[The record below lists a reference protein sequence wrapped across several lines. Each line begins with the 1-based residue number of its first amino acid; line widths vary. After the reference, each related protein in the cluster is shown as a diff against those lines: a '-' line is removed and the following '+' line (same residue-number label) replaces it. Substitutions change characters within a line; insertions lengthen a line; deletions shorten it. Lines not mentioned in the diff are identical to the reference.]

1 MKLRKIKLLSSSV
14 LALVL
19 CLAVMFTTIIP
30 PISASATSGNWT
42 GGQVAR
48 GYRLKV
54 VYSESQQNPKNNTS
68 LVTATLYLVQD
79 RTYSLYIG
87 TRSATITINGAKT
100 TISNIPAIQ
109 NNGNVTTRLGAASA
123 TVAHNADGSKSV
135 AIAATFDMKATLSGT
150 YYGTMSTSQTVA
162 LDKLD
167 RAAPTVS
174 LRFNSSTANSVN
186 LTATANTPCDTWQYS
201 TNGGSS
207 WVTFASS
214 GTSNTFNIG
223 NLAGGT
229 AYSVVVRARKIS
241 NYITSAKSGAV
252 TATTKP
258 TPPGGL
264 TVGGITQTSADL
276 AWNGVTGAN
285 SYKLYLNDAL
295 KASGITAGSYTF
307 SGLTPNT
314 SYKFGVCA
322 TGVSGDSSIASTA
335 NYITLPSVPTELN
348 ITNQTD
354 SSVSLS
360 WSQDNGG
367 NAAATTFNIYRDGAL
382 IGPSSTAEYTDTSYS
397 NTDSSYTVSA
407 VTSAGESAR
416 SAAASV
422 EHISLSMAFTSVSNP
437 TFVTVTPSFT
447 GGTNRE
453 IDYNSLKWAYGS
465 QSADYFADNGY
476 KFTNSF
482 TVLYNG
488 TYTVFAK
495 DISGYE
501 AVGTVEV
508 RGIYTKPTQ
517 GAFIQTFTD
526 LSVDSIGMSVAFERT
541 YNSMDDTDNI
551 FGSGWSLNYAK
562 STRLSDGG
570 TVRLVYLPDGT
581 INYFSVSDNTYT
593 GIGTQNKL
601 TANGSKLILTTKD
614 RIKYTY
620 ENNYLTRIED
630 ASGNTISIRLNSAH
644 LPVRITDSVGR
655 VYTISYYNNK
665 ITGITDPAGRI
676 FSYTYDSNG
685 NLADQRQADG
695 GIVNKFIYTDGLLT
709 KITDSLDNTVC
720 EMLYNPQRQAVSVAD
735 SDGNTTYYL
744 HKITNNGELVI
755 YESDSEIVLD
765 ETDCTTHPTSNT
777 YNPFGLI
784 LLDSDGLVYE
794 YNSDGSVHKIDGVN
808 SDKTLIVYTYDAN
821 GNVIHI
827 ETTDKNERLIED
839 VTCTYTYFT
848 DTDNIATAAETT
860 VTNTYDGEGTLT
872 KSETK
877 TVEYS
882 YDAKGNLLSERTVR
896 GGDDKTT
903 AYTYNNKGLM
913 LSETKD
919 GTLIEYTYDVYG
931 YATNIKTIEEG
942 IERNASFSYNKIGQV
957 LSHTENGLTVSNI
970 YDLTG
975 KVIRETKTDG
985 TVTRVT
991 RTVYDNNGRAIQII
1005 KSPQY
1010 DESRDEIT
1018 PDENGICDANS
1029 CVQYWGERF
1038 TYDAKGNVLI
1048 YINEADNKTVNTYD
1062 SENRLVKTVTYEIP
1076 EMSQNGLTTRYIYD
1090 EKGNLI
1096 QTVYPHQYKP
1106 ENDILDLDEGINE
1119 YMDNPVELTAYDEN
1133 GNITRY
1139 IDSFG
1144 KTTVN
1149 THDSQNHL
1157 VKSVSGNEITRYVY
1171 NGGDNLLQ
1179 VIYPDQ
1185 YNADDD
1191 NLNLSAES
1199 PVDTYANSAVGDR
1212 YTYDADGRVLT
1223 YTNRYGCVTTNTY
1236 DSEGNLTSTA
1246 RSDGTLYTFD
1256 KDGKIEKETFAN
1268 GLVRNFAYTSNQ
1280 TVVTGSNGVTAT
1292 YNMNA
1297 FGEVSEYKLQNG
1309 ESNKSYS
1316 YTYDSDGNITSIS
1329 LNGSL
1334 RQRFSYNWS
1343 KELSRVD
1350 DAVANKSVT
1359 YGYDYVGN
1367 IIEIRTYAYSSGD
1380 LSDLI
1385 DLKRYTYDSQNR
1397 RTDLGYDANGN
1408 INEFN
1413 GNALIWSGRRLTE
1426 VADVNNSILYTYNH
1440 NGIRTSKNVNGVV
1453 VNYTVDENNNITE
1466 QTDGTNTMK
1475 FVYDSSGSPVYFIY
1489 NDTTYYY
1496 EKNLQGDIVAILDG
1510 SGNTVVEYSYDIWG
1524 KLLNISGTLTTS
1536 VGAAN
1541 PLRYRGYY
1549 YDSETGF
1556 YYLQSRYYSPDLMR
1570 FISQDDPV
1578 LSNLQGEPLGSNL
1591 YVYCNNEPVRHK
1603 DPTGHI
1609 VLVDDL
1615 AILGIAV
1622 TAIMALNLLTSYM
1635 STPQFQQSWCNFTS
1649 AISIGLNRIWSRI
1662 TVLFQKATTVVNK
1675 AVETNIAKAK
1685 AIIQGKRHQDYYW
1698 IASKVTF
1705 KRKNV
1710 SRTTYFPCIPI
1721 SKAAAIAYV
1730 RCGGDVFAS
1739 SSASAR
1745 RLAIAINGYPPVGPE
1760 KHGSGLGYFYHYHA
1774 RNRIGA
1780 GRGGG
1785 HIFYLW

>member
-1 MKLRKIKLLSSSV
+1 MKLRKVKLLSSSV

-30 PISASATSGNWT
+30 PISASATSGTWT
-42 GGQVAR
+42 GGQVNR

-54 VYSESQQNPKNNTS
+54 TYSESQQNPKNNTS
-68 LVTATLYLVQD
+68 VVTATLYLVQD

-109 NNGNVTTRLGAASA
+109 NNGNVTTRLGSASA

-135 AIAATFDMKATLSGT
+135 AIDATFDMKATLSGT

-264 TVGGITQTSADL
+264 TVSGITQTSANL

-295 KASGITAGSYTF
+295 KASGITAKSYTF

-335 NYITLPSVPTELN
+335 NYITLPNVPTDLSV
-348 ITNQTD
+348 TNQTD

-382 IGPSSTAEYTDTSYS
+382 IGTSSTAEYTDTSYS

-407 VTSAGESAR
+407 VSSAGESAR
-416 SAAASV
+416 SVSASV
-422 EHISLSMAFTSVSNP
+422 EHISLSLAFTTVSKP

-541 YNSMDDTDNI
+541 YNSMDDADNI

-562 STRLSDGG
+562 STRLSDDG

-630 ASGNTISIRLNSAH
+630 ASGNTISIRLNSEH

-695 GIVNKFIYTDGLLT
+695 AIVNKFIYTDGLLT

-720 EMLYNPQRQAVSVAD
+720 EMLYNPQRQAVSVTD

-848 DTDNIATAAETT
+848 DTDNIATEAETT
-860 VTNTYDGEGTLT
+860 VTNTYDDEGTLT

-896 GGDDKTT
+896 GDDDKTT

-913 LSETKD
+913 LSETAD
-919 GTLIEYTYDVYG
+919 NITTEYTYNNFG
-931 YATNIKTIEEG
+931 YIVGIKTVDNGTET
-942 IERNASFSYNKIGQV
+942 NVSVSYNLIGQV
-957 LSHTENGLTVSNI
+957 LTQTEDGLTTENI
-970 YDLTG
+970 YDLSG
-975 KVIRETKTDG
+975 RVIKETQSDG

-991 RTVYDNNGRAIQII
+991 RTVYNNNNQLLQKIGDQ
-1005 KSPQY
+1005 QY
-1010 DESRDEIT
+1010 NEDDDDLI
-1018 PDENGICDANS
+1018 PDFNGISSDN
-1029 CVQYWGERF
+1029 VYNNNNVGDRY
-1038 TYDAKGNVLI
+1038 TYDAKGNVSSYTNI
-1048 YINEADNKTVNTYD
+1048 ADNKTVNTYD
-1062 SENRLVKTVTYEIP
+1062 SENRLVKTVTYENANTTA
-1076 EMSQNGLTTRYIYD
+1076 NGLTTRYIYNED
-1090 EKGNLI
+1090 GNLV
-1096 QTVYPHQYKP
+1096 QTVYPHQYNP
-1106 ENDILDLDEGINE
+1106 ANDNLDISGGVNE
-1119 YMDNPVELTAYDEN
+1119 YTDSTIGERATYDEN
-1133 GNITRY
+1133 GNVLTY
-1139 IDSFG
+1139 TDSFG
-1144 KTTVN
+1144 KTIVN
-1149 THDSQNHL
+1149 TYDSQNHL

-1223 YTNRYGCVTTNTY
+1223 YTDKYGNVTTNTY
-1236 DSEGNLTSTA
+1236 DADGNLLTTSKPG
-1246 RSDGTLYTFD
+1246 GTVFKFG

-1309 ESNKSYS
+1309 ENNKSYS

-1334 RQRFSYNWS
+1334 RQTFTYNS
-1343 KELSRVD
+1343 SNELVRVD
-1350 DAVANKSVT
+1350 DKVTNKSVA
-1359 YGYDYVGN
+1359 YAYDFVGN
-1367 IIEIRTYAYSSGD
+1367 ITAVKTYLYTTGALGSPLTTQS
-1380 LSDLI
+1380 
-1385 DLKRYTYDSQNR
+1385 YTYNSQNQ
-1397 RTDLGYDANGN
+1397 RTDLGYDASGNLTSLNGYT
-1408 INEFN
+1408 FT
-1413 GNALIWSGRRLTE
+1413 WSGRRLT
-1426 VADVNNSILYTYNH
+1426 AAVNANTNISYTYNH
-1440 NGIRTSKNVNGVV
+1440 NGIRTSKTVNGTTT
-1453 VNYTVDENNNITE
+1453 YYEVDENNNVVKQYE
-1466 QTDGTNTMK
+1466 LVNDVETNVIE
-1475 FVYDSSGSPVYFIY
+1475 FVYDSSNSPIYFTY
-1489 NDTTYYY
+1489 NNATYYY

-1510 SGNTVVEYSYDIWG
+1510 SGNTVVEYTYDIWG
-1524 KLLNISGTLTTS
+1524 KLVSITGSLADTVGTI
-1536 VGAAN
+1536 N

-1549 YDSETGF
+1549 YDTETQL

-1578 LSNLQGEPLGSNL
+1578 FSNAQGEPLGSNL
-1591 YVYCNNEPVRHK
+1591 YVYCLNDPINNF
-1603 DPTGHI
+1603 DPTGY
-1609 VLVDDL
+1609 
-1615 AILGIAV
+1615 AILTLGSWVKYTIDIAIIAIPAIFSFNQALKRGRVASTILGRISNALANVVAKYLMKKLGRRGALALVIAV
-1622 TAIMALNLLTSYM
+1622 QSIGKIANLFTKLSIGFLIEYIADCLDGKRDHKLN
-1635 STPQFQQSWCNFTS
+1635 TS
-1649 AISIGLNRIWSRI
+1649 ANLRFRII
-1662 TVLFQKATTVVNK
+1662 L
-1675 AVETNIAKAK
+1675 
-1685 AIIQGKRHQDYYW
+1685 
-1698 IASKVTF
+1698 
-1705 KRKNV
+1705 
-1710 SRTTYFPCIPI
+1710 
-1721 SKAAAIAYV
+1721 
-1730 RCGGDVFAS
+1730 
-1739 SSASAR
+1739 
-1745 RLAIAINGYPPVGPE
+1745 
-1760 KHGSGLGYFYHYHA
+1760 
-1774 RNRIGA
+1774 
-1780 GRGGG
+1780 
-1785 HIFYLW
+1785 

>member
-335 NYITLPSVPTELN
+335 NYITLPSVPTDLN

-382 IGPSSTAEYTDTSYS
+382 IGTSSTAEYTDTSYS

-720 EMLYNPQRQAVSVAD
+720 EMLYNPQRQAVSVVD

-913 LSETKD
+913 LSETAD
-919 GTLIEYTYDVYG
+919 NITTEYTYNNFG
-931 YATNIKTIEEG
+931 YIIGIKTVDNGTET
-942 IERNASFSYNKIGQV
+942 NVSVSYNLIGQV
-957 LSHTENGLTVSNI
+957 LTQTENGLTTENI
-970 YDLTG
+970 YDLSG
-975 KVIRETKTDG
+975 RVIKETQSDG

-991 RTVYDNNGRAIQII
+991 RTVYNNNNQLLQKIGDQ
-1005 KSPQY
+1005 QY
-1010 DESRDEIT
+1010 NEDDDDLI
-1018 PDENGICDANS
+1018 PDFNGISSDN
-1029 CVQYWGERF
+1029 VYNNNNVGDRY
-1038 TYDAKGNVLI
+1038 TYDAKGNVSTYTNI
-1048 YINEADNKTVNTYD
+1048 ADNKTVNTYD
-1062 SENRLVKTVTYEIP
+1062 SENRLVKTVTYENA
-1076 EMSQNGLTTRYIYD
+1076 STTANGLTTRYIYNAD
-1090 EKGNLI
+1090 GNLV
-1096 QTVYPHQYKP
+1096 QTVYPHQYNP
-1106 ENDILDLDEGINE
+1106 ANDNLDISGGVNE
-1119 YMDNPVELTAYDEN
+1119 YTDSTIGERATYDEN
-1133 GNITRY
+1133 GNVLTY
-1139 IDSFG
+1139 TDSFG

-1149 THDSQNHL
+1149 TYDSQNHL
-1157 VKSVSGNEITRYVY
+1157 VKSVSGNEITRFVY

-1309 ESNKSYS
+1309 ERNKSYS

-1334 RQRFSYNWS
+1334 QQTFTYNS
-1343 KELSRVD
+1343 SNELVRVD
-1350 DAVANKSVT
+1350 DKAANKSVT
-1359 YGYDYVGN
+1359 YVYDFVGN
-1367 IIEIRTYAYSSGD
+1367 ITSVKTYLYTTGALGSPLTTQS
-1380 LSDLI
+1380 
-1385 DLKRYTYDSQNR
+1385 YTYNSQNQ
-1397 RTDLGYDANGN
+1397 RTDLGYDASGNLTSLNGYT
-1408 INEFN
+1408 FT
-1413 GNALIWSGRRLTE
+1413 WSGRRLT
-1426 VADVNNSILYTYNH
+1426 AAVNANTNISYTYNH
-1440 NGIRTSKNVNGVV
+1440 NGIRTSKTVNGTTT
-1453 VNYTVDENNNITE
+1453 YYEVDENNNVVKQYE
-1466 QTDGTNTMK
+1466 LVNDAETNVIE
-1475 FVYDSSGSPVYFIY
+1475 FVYDSSNSPIYFTY
-1489 NDTTYYY
+1489 NNATYYY

-1510 SGNTVVEYSYDIWG
+1510 SGSIKALD
-1524 KLLNISGTLTTS
+1524 
-1536 VGAAN
+1536 
-1541 PLRYRGYY
+1541 RG
-1549 YDSETGF
+1549 
-1556 YYLQSRYYSPDLMR
+1556 R
-1570 FISQDDPV
+1570 F
-1578 LSNLQGEPLGSNL
+1578 
-1591 YVYCNNEPVRHK
+1591 
-1603 DPTGHI
+1603 
-1609 VLVDDL
+1609 
-1615 AILGIAV
+1615 
-1622 TAIMALNLLTSYM
+1622 
-1635 STPQFQQSWCNFTS
+1635 
-1649 AISIGLNRIWSRI
+1649 
-1662 TVLFQKATTVVNK
+1662 
-1675 AVETNIAKAK
+1675 
-1685 AIIQGKRHQDYYW
+1685 
-1698 IASKVTF
+1698 
-1705 KRKNV
+1705 
-1710 SRTTYFPCIPI
+1710 
-1721 SKAAAIAYV
+1721 
-1730 RCGGDVFAS
+1730 
-1739 SSASAR
+1739 
-1745 RLAIAINGYPPVGPE
+1745 
-1760 KHGSGLGYFYHYHA
+1760 
-1774 RNRIGA
+1774 
-1780 GRGGG
+1780 
-1785 HIFYLW
+1785 

>member
-382 IGPSSTAEYTDTSYS
+382 IGTSSTAEYTDTSYS

-562 STRLSDGG
+562 STRLSDDG

-913 LSETKD
+913 LSETAD
-919 GTLIEYTYDVYG
+919 NITTEYTYNNFG
-931 YATNIKTIEEG
+931 YIVGIKTIDNGTET
-942 IERNASFSYNKIGQV
+942 NVSVSYNLIGQV
-957 LSHTENGLTVSNI
+957 LTQTEDGLTTENI
-970 YDLTG
+970 YDLSG
-975 KVIRETKTDG
+975 RVIKETQSDG

-991 RTVYDNNGRAIQII
+991 RTVYNNNNQLLQKIGDQ
-1005 KSPQY
+1005 QY
-1010 DESRDEIT
+1010 NEDDDDLI
-1018 PDENGICDANS
+1018 PDFNGISSDN
-1029 CVQYWGERF
+1029 VYNNNNVGDRY
-1038 TYDAKGNVLI
+1038 TYDAKGNVSTYTNI
-1048 YINEADNKTVNTYD
+1048 ADNKTVNTYD
-1062 SENRLVKTVTYEIP
+1062 SENRLVKTVTYENANTTA
-1076 EMSQNGLTTRYIYD
+1076 NGLTTRYIYNAD
-1090 EKGNLI
+1090 GNLV
-1096 QTVYPHQYKP
+1096 QTVYPHQYNP
-1106 ENDILDLDEGINE
+1106 ANDNLDISGGVNE
-1119 YMDNPVELTAYDEN
+1119 YTDSTIGERATYDEN
-1133 GNITRY
+1133 GNVLTY
-1139 IDSFG
+1139 TDSFG

-1149 THDSQNHL
+1149 TYDSQNHL
-1157 VKSVSGNEITRYVY
+1157 VKSVSGNEITRFVY

-1185 YNADDD
+1185 YNPDDD

-1199 PVDTYANSAVGDR
+1199 PVDTYANSVVGDR

-1223 YTNRYGCVTTNTY
+1223 YTDKYGNVTTNTY
-1236 DSEGNLTSTA
+1236 DADGNLLTTSKPG
-1246 RSDGTLYTFD
+1246 GTVFKFG

-1268 GLVRNFAYTSNQ
+1268 GLVRNFVYTSNQ

-1309 ESNKSYS
+1309 ERNKSHS

-1334 RQRFSYNWS
+1334 QQTFTYNS
-1343 KELSRVD
+1343 SNELVRVD
-1350 DAVANKSVT
+1350 DKVTNKSVA
-1359 YGYDYVGN
+1359 YAYDFVGN
-1367 IIEIRTYAYSSGD
+1367 ITSVKTYLYTTGALGSPLTTQS
-1380 LSDLI
+1380 
-1385 DLKRYTYDSQNR
+1385 YTYNSQNR
-1397 RTDLGYDANGN
+1397 RTDLGYDASGNLTSLNGYT
-1408 INEFN
+1408 FT
-1413 GNALIWSGRRLTE
+1413 WSGRRLT
-1426 VADVNNSILYTYNH
+1426 AAVNANTNISYTYNH
-1440 NGIRTSKNVNGVV
+1440 NGIRTSKTINGTVI
-1453 VNYTVDENNNITE
+1453 NYTVDENNNITE
-1466 QTDGTNTMK
+1466 QTDGTNTIK
-1475 FVYDSSGSPVYFIY
+1475 FVYDSSGSPVYFTY
-1489 NDTTYYY
+1489 NNATYYY

-1510 SGNTVVEYSYDIWG
+1510 SGNTVVEYTYDIWG
-1524 KLLNISGTLTTS
+1524 KSVSITGSLAYTVGTI
-1536 VGAAN
+1536 N

-1549 YDSETGF
+1549 YDTETQL

-1578 LSNLQGEPLGSNL
+1578 FSNAQGEPIGSNL
-1591 YVYCNNEPVRHK
+1591 YAYCLNNPVMNS
-1603 DPTGHI
+1603 DPTGYNSAI
-1609 VLVDDL
+1609 LRRRAGSAITFL
-1615 AILGIAV
+1615 AILLVVIKGCSAAGSTNFWNPVGWVLLAV
-1622 TAIMALNLLTSYM
+1622 AGVALVTFGVWSLTSYL
-1635 STPQFQQSWCNFTS
+1635 SDKSLQANL
-1649 AISIGLNRIWSRI
+1649 ALI
-1662 TVLFQKATTVVNK
+1662 
-1675 AVETNIAKAK
+1675 
-1685 AIIQGKRHQDYYW
+1685 
-1698 IASKVTF
+1698 
-1705 KRKNV
+1705 
-1710 SRTTYFPCIPI
+1710 
-1721 SKAAAIAYV
+1721 
-1730 RCGGDVFAS
+1730 AS
-1739 SSASAR
+1739 SSTAATPPPPNKGGRGTQTSSKTLYNKKGNRIDVENPGNRQGQIHLQSGRNKYYYNVKDQAFHIGSSNG
-1745 RLAIAINGYPPVGPE
+1745 RLAPKSIQNLLKEKDVIRAIAKGLKI
-1760 KHGSGLGYFYHYHA
+1760 LGY
-1774 RNRIGA
+1774 
-1780 GRGGG
+1780 
-1785 HIFYLW
+1785 

>member
-42 GGQVAR
+42 GGQVDR

-382 IGPSSTAEYTDTSYS
+382 IGTSSTAEYTDTSYS

-562 STRLSDGG
+562 STRLSDDG

-808 SDKTLIVYTYDAN
+808 SDKTLIVFTYDAN

-896 GGDDKTT
+896 GGDKTT

-913 LSETKD
+913 LSETAD
-919 GTLIEYTYDVYG
+919 NITTEYTYNNFG
-931 YATNIKTIEEG
+931 YIVGIKTVDNGTET
-942 IERNASFSYNKIGQV
+942 NVSVSYNLIGQV
-957 LSHTENGLTVSNI
+957 LTQTEDGLTTENI
-970 YDLTG
+970 YDLSG
-975 KVIRETKTDG
+975 RVIKETQSDG

-991 RTVYDNNGRAIQII
+991 RTVYNNNNQLLQKIGDQ
-1005 KSPQY
+1005 QY
-1010 DESRDEIT
+1010 NEDDDDLI
-1018 PDENGICDANS
+1018 PDFNGISSDN
-1029 CVQYWGERF
+1029 VYNNNNVGDRY
-1038 TYDAKGNVLI
+1038 TYDAKGNVSTYTNI
-1048 YINEADNKTVNTYD
+1048 ADNKTVNTYD
-1062 SENRLVKTVTYEIP
+1062 SENRLAKTVTYENANTTA
-1076 EMSQNGLTTRYIYD
+1076 NGLTTRYIYNAD
-1090 EKGNLI
+1090 GNLV
-1096 QTVYPHQYKP
+1096 QTVYPHQYNP
-1106 ENDILDLDEGINE
+1106 ANDNLDISGGVNE
-1119 YMDNPVELTAYDEN
+1119 YTDSTIGERATYDEN
-1133 GNITRY
+1133 GNVLTY
-1139 IDSFG
+1139 TDSFG
-1144 KTTVN
+1144 KT
-1149 THDSQNHL
+1149 
-1157 VKSVSGNEITRYVY
+1157 
-1171 NGGDNLLQ
+1171 
-1179 VIYPDQ
+1179 
-1185 YNADDD
+1185 
-1191 NLNLSAES
+1191 
-1199 PVDTYANSAVGDR
+1199 AV
-1212 YTYDADGRVLT
+1212 
-1223 YTNRYGCVTTNTY
+1223 NTY
-1236 DSEGNLTSTA
+1236 DSEPS
-1246 RSDGTLYTFD
+1246 
-1256 KDGKIEKETFAN
+1256 
-1268 GLVRNFAYTSNQ
+1268 
-1280 TVVTGSNGVTAT
+1280 
-1292 YNMNA
+1292 
-1297 FGEVSEYKLQNG
+1297 KLG
-1309 ESNKSYS
+1309 YS
-1316 YTYDSDGNITSIS
+1316 YFHV
-1329 LNGSL
+1329 LH
-1334 RQRFSYNWS
+1334 
-1343 KELSRVD
+1343 
-1350 DAVANKSVT
+1350 
-1359 YGYDYVGN
+1359 
-1367 IIEIRTYAYSSGD
+1367 
-1380 LSDLI
+1380 I
-1385 DLKRYTYDSQNR
+1385 D
-1397 RTDLGYDANGN
+1397 
-1408 INEFN
+1408 F
-1413 GNALIWSGRRLTE
+1413 
-1426 VADVNNSILYTYNH
+1426 
-1440 NGIRTSKNVNGVV
+1440 
-1453 VNYTVDENNNITE
+1453 
-1466 QTDGTNTMK
+1466 
-1475 FVYDSSGSPVYFIY
+1475 
-1489 NDTTYYY
+1489 
-1496 EKNLQGDIVAILDG
+1496 
-1510 SGNTVVEYSYDIWG
+1510 G
-1524 KLLNISGTLTTS
+1524 K
-1536 VGAAN
+1536 
-1541 PLRYRGYY
+1541 YKY
-1549 YDSETGF
+1549 
-1556 YYLQSRYYSPDLMR
+1556 
-1570 FISQDDPV
+1570 
-1578 LSNLQGEPLGSNL
+1578 
-1591 YVYCNNEPVRHK
+1591 
-1603 DPTGHI
+1603 
-1609 VLVDDL
+1609 
-1615 AILGIAV
+1615 
-1622 TAIMALNLLTSYM
+1622 
-1635 STPQFQQSWCNFTS
+1635 
-1649 AISIGLNRIWSRI
+1649 
-1662 TVLFQKATTVVNK
+1662 
-1675 AVETNIAKAK
+1675 
-1685 AIIQGKRHQDYYW
+1685 
-1698 IASKVTF
+1698 
-1705 KRKNV
+1705 
-1710 SRTTYFPCIPI
+1710 
-1721 SKAAAIAYV
+1721 
-1730 RCGGDVFAS
+1730 
-1739 SSASAR
+1739 
-1745 RLAIAINGYPPVGPE
+1745 
-1760 KHGSGLGYFYHYHA
+1760 
-1774 RNRIGA
+1774 
-1780 GRGGG
+1780 
-1785 HIFYLW
+1785 

>member
-335 NYITLPSVPTELN
+335 NYITLPSVPTDLN

-360 WSQDNGG
+360 WLQDNGG

-382 IGPSSTAEYTDTSYS
+382 IGTSSTAEYTDTSYS

-562 STRLSDGG
+562 STRLSDDG

-913 LSETKD
+913 LSETAD
-919 GTLIEYTYDVYG
+919 NITTEYTYNNFG
-931 YATNIKTIEEG
+931 YIVGIKTVDNGTET
-942 IERNASFSYNKIGQV
+942 NVSVSYNLIGQV
-957 LSHTENGLTVSNI
+957 LTQTEDGLTTENI
-970 YDLTG
+970 YDLSG
-975 KVIRETKTDG
+975 RVIKETQSDG

-991 RTVYDNNGRAIQII
+991 RTVYNNNNQLLQKIGDQ
-1005 KSPQY
+1005 QY
-1010 DESRDEIT
+1010 NEDDDDLI
-1018 PDENGICDANS
+1018 PDFNGISSDN
-1029 CVQYWGERF
+1029 VYNNNNVGDRY
-1038 TYDAKGNVLI
+1038 TYDAKGNVSTYTNI
-1048 YINEADNKTVNTYD
+1048 ADNKTVNTYD
-1062 SENRLVKTVTYEIP
+1062 SENRLVKTVTYENANITA
-1076 EMSQNGLTTRYIYD
+1076 NGLTTRYIYNAD
-1090 EKGNLI
+1090 GNLV
-1096 QTVYPHQYKP
+1096 QTVYPHQYNP
-1106 ENDILDLDEGINE
+1106 ANDNLDISGGVNE
-1119 YMDNPVELTAYDEN
+1119 YTDSTIGERATYDEN
-1133 GNITRY
+1133 GNVLTY
-1139 IDSFG
+1139 TDSFG

-1149 THDSQNHL
+1149 TYDSQNHL

-1185 YNADDD
+1185 YNPDDD

-1212 YTYDADGRVLT
+1212 YTYDADDRVLT

-1334 RQRFSYNWS
+1334 QQSFTYNS
-1343 KELSRVD
+1343 SNELVRVD
-1350 DAVANKSVT
+1350 DKVTNKSVT
-1359 YGYDYVGN
+1359 YAYDFVGN
-1367 IIEIRTYAYSSGD
+1367 ITSVKTYLYTTGALGSP
-1380 LSDLI
+1380 LTTQN
-1385 DLKRYTYDSQNR
+1385 YTYNSQNQ
-1397 RTDLGYDANGN
+1397 RTDLGYDASGNLTSLNGYT
-1408 INEFN
+1408 FT
-1413 GNALIWSGRRLTE
+1413 WSGRRLT
-1426 VADVNNSILYTYNH
+1426 AAVNANTNISYTYNH
-1440 NGIRTSKNVNGVV
+1440 NGIRTSKTVNGTTT
-1453 VNYTVDENNNITE
+1453 YYEVDENNNVVKQYE
-1466 QTDGTNTMK
+1466 LVNDVETNVIE
-1475 FVYDSSGSPVYFIY
+1475 FVYDSSNSPIYFIY
-1489 NDTTYYY
+1489 NNATYYY

-1510 SGNTVVEYSYDIWG
+1510 SGNTVVEYTYDIWG
-1524 KLLNISGTLTTS
+1524 KLVSITGTLADT
-1536 VGAAN
+1536 VGAIN

-1549 YDSETGF
+1549 YDTETQL

-1578 LSNLQGEPLGSNL
+1578 FSNAQGEPIGSNL
-1591 YVYCNNEPVRHK
+1591 YAYCLNNPVMNS
-1603 DPTGHI
+1603 DPSGHSSG
-1609 VLVDDL
+1609 V
-1615 AILGIAV
+1615 
-1622 TAIMALNLLTSYM
+1622 AIMGGLWALGGSNSWNPFGWVIIGVVTIVSCVAIGIWAGRAIAQLKANKRTKIPSGLKNGNKVK
-1635 STPQFQQSWCNFTS
+1635 TPSSHSGEFT
-1649 AISIGLNRIWSRI
+1649 
-1662 TVLFQKATTVVNK
+1662 KNK
-1675 AVETNIAKAK
+1675 DGTYTHKKTKWRMGKAK
-1685 AIIQGKRHQDYYW
+1685 DGHYRGDHWHAAPKNGKTGDYYN
-1698 IASKVTF
+1698 I
-1705 KRKNV
+1705 
-1710 SRTTYFPCIPI
+1710 
-1721 SKAAAIAYV
+1721 
-1730 RCGGDVFAS
+1730 
-1739 SSASAR
+1739 
-1745 RLAIAINGYPPVGPE
+1745 GPDG
-1760 KHGSGLGYFYHYHA
+1760 KILS
-1774 RNRIGA
+1774 
-1780 GRGGG
+1780 
-1785 HIFYLW
+1785 

>member
-1 MKLRKIKLLSSSV
+1 MKLRRIKLLSSSV

-42 GGQVAR
+42 GGQVDR

-150 YYGTMSTSQTVA
+150 YYGAMSTSQTVA

-335 NYITLPSVPTELN
+335 NYITLPSVPTDLN

-382 IGPSSTAEYTDTSYS
+382 IGTSSTAEYTDTSYS

-416 SAAASV
+416 SAATSV

-508 RGIYTKPTQ
+508 RGIYTKPAQ

-821 GNVIHI
+821 GNAIHI

-872 KSETK
+872 MSETK

-913 LSETKD
+913 LSETAD
-919 GTLIEYTYDVYG
+919 NITTEYTYNNFG
-931 YATNIKTIEEG
+931 YIVGIKTVDNGTET
-942 IERNASFSYNKIGQV
+942 NVSVSYNLIGQV
-957 LSHTENGLTVSNI
+957 LTQTENGLTTENI
-970 YDLTG
+970 YDLSG
-975 KVIRETKTDG
+975 RVIKETQSDG

-991 RTVYDNNGRAIQII
+991 RTVYNNNNQLLQKIGDQ
-1005 KSPQY
+1005 QY
-1010 DESRDEIT
+1010 NEDDDDLI
-1018 PDENGICDANS
+1018 PDFNGISSDN
-1029 CVQYWGERF
+1029 VYNNNNVGDRY
-1038 TYDAKGNVLI
+1038 TYDAKGNVSTYTNI
-1048 YINEADNKTVNTYD
+1048 ADNKTVNTYD
-1062 SENRLVKTVTYEIP
+1062 SENRLVKTVTYENANTTA
-1076 EMSQNGLTTRYIYD
+1076 NGLTTRYIYNAD
-1090 EKGNLI
+1090 GNLV
-1096 QTVYPHQYKP
+1096 QTVYPHQYNP
-1106 ENDILDLDEGINE
+1106 ANDNLDISGGVNE
-1119 YMDNPVELTAYDEN
+1119 YTDSTIGERATYDEN
-1133 GNITRY
+1133 GNVLTY
-1139 IDSFG
+1139 TDSFG

-1149 THDSQNHL
+1149 TYDSQNHL
-1157 VKSVSGNEITRYVY
+1157 VKSVSGNEITRFVY

-1185 YNADDD
+1185 YNPDDD

-1212 YTYDADGRVLT
+1212 YTYDADDRVLT

-1280 TVVTGSNGVTAT
+1280 TVVTGSDV
-1292 YNMNA
+1292 
-1297 FGEVSEYKLQNG
+1297 
-1309 ESNKSYS
+1309 KSK
-1316 YTYDSDGNITSIS
+1316 
-1329 LNGSL
+1329 
-1334 RQRFSYNWS
+1334 Q
-1343 KELSRVD
+1343 
-1350 DAVANKSVT
+1350 
-1359 YGYDYVGN
+1359 
-1367 IIEIRTYAYSSGD
+1367 
-1380 LSDLI
+1380 
-1385 DLKRYTYDSQNR
+1385 
-1397 RTDLGYDANGN
+1397 
-1408 INEFN
+1408 
-1413 GNALIWSGRRLTE
+1413 
-1426 VADVNNSILYTYNH
+1426 
-1440 NGIRTSKNVNGVV
+1440 KNV
-1453 VNYTVDENNNITE
+1453 
-1466 QTDGTNTMK
+1466 
-1475 FVYDSSGSPVYFIY
+1475 
-1489 NDTTYYY
+1489 
-1496 EKNLQGDIVAILDG
+1496 
-1510 SGNTVVEYSYDIWG
+1510 
-1524 KLLNISGTLTTS
+1524 
-1536 VGAAN
+1536 
-1541 PLRYRGYY
+1541 R
-1549 YDSETGF
+1549 
-1556 YYLQSRYYSPDLMR
+1556 
-1570 FISQDDPV
+1570 
-1578 LSNLQGEPLGSNL
+1578 
-1591 YVYCNNEPVRHK
+1591 
-1603 DPTGHI
+1603 
-1609 VLVDDL
+1609 
-1615 AILGIAV
+1615 
-1622 TAIMALNLLTSYM
+1622 
-1635 STPQFQQSWCNFTS
+1635 
-1649 AISIGLNRIWSRI
+1649 
-1662 TVLFQKATTVVNK
+1662 
-1675 AVETNIAKAK
+1675 
-1685 AIIQGKRHQDYYW
+1685 
-1698 IASKVTF
+1698 
-1705 KRKNV
+1705 
-1710 SRTTYFPCIPI
+1710 
-1721 SKAAAIAYV
+1721 
-1730 RCGGDVFAS
+1730 
-1739 SSASAR
+1739 
-1745 RLAIAINGYPPVGPE
+1745 
-1760 KHGSGLGYFYHYHA
+1760 
-1774 RNRIGA
+1774 
-1780 GRGGG
+1780 
-1785 HIFYLW
+1785 

>member
-382 IGPSSTAEYTDTSYS
+382 IGTSSTAEYTDTSYS

-562 STRLSDGG
+562 STRLSDDG

-913 LSETKD
+913 LSETAD
-919 GTLIEYTYDVYG
+919 NITTEYTYNNFG
-931 YATNIKTIEEG
+931 YIVGIKTVDNGTET
-942 IERNASFSYNKIGQV
+942 NVSVSYNLIGQV
-957 LSHTENGLTVSNI
+957 LTQTEDGLTTENI
-970 YDLTG
+970 YDLSG
-975 KVIRETKTDG
+975 RVIKETQSDG

-991 RTVYDNNGRAIQII
+991 RTVYNNNNQLLQKIGDQ
-1005 KSPQY
+1005 QY
-1010 DESRDEIT
+1010 NEDDDDLI
-1018 PDENGICDANS
+1018 PDFNGISSDN
-1029 CVQYWGERF
+1029 VYNNNNVGDRY
-1038 TYDAKGNVLI
+1038 TYDAKGNVSTYTNI
-1048 YINEADNKTVNTYD
+1048 ADNKTVNTYD
-1062 SENRLVKTVTYEIP
+1062 SENRLVKTVTYENA
-1076 EMSQNGLTTRYIYD
+1076 STTANGLTTRYIYNAD
-1090 EKGNLI
+1090 GNLVQI
-1096 QTVYPHQYKP
+1096 VYPHQYNP
-1106 ENDILDLDEGINE
+1106 ANDNLDISGGVNE
-1119 YMDNPVELTAYDEN
+1119 YTDSTIGERATYDEN
-1133 GNITRY
+1133 GNVLTY
-1139 IDSFG
+1139 TDSFG

-1149 THDSQNHL
+1149 TYDSQNHL

-1334 RQRFSYNWS
+1334 QQSFTYNS
-1343 KELSRVD
+1343 SNELVRVD
-1350 DAVANKSVT
+1350 DKVTNKSVT
-1359 YGYDYVGN
+1359 YAYDFVGN
-1367 IIEIRTYAYSSGD
+1367 ITSVKTYLYTTGALGSP
-1380 LSDLI
+1380 LTTQN
-1385 DLKRYTYDSQNR
+1385 YTYNSQNQ
-1397 RTDLGYDANGN
+1397 RTDLGYDASGNLTSLNGYT
-1408 INEFN
+1408 F
-1413 GNALIWSGRRLTE
+1413 IWSGRRLT
-1426 VADVNNSILYTYNH
+1426 AAVNANTNISYTYNH
-1440 NGIRTSKNVNGVV
+1440 NGIRTSKTVNGTTT
-1453 VNYTVDENNNITE
+1453 YYEVDENNNVVKQYE
-1466 QTDGTNTMK
+1466 LVNDAETNVIE
-1475 FVYDSSGSPVYFIY
+1475 FVYDSSNSPIYFTY
-1489 NDTTYYY
+1489 NNATYYY
-1496 EKNLQGDIVAILDG
+1496 EKNLQGDIVAILDS
-1510 SGNTVVEYSYDIWG
+1510 SGNTVVEYTYDIWG
-1524 KLLNISGTLTTS
+1524 KSVSITGSLAAT
-1536 VGAAN
+1536 VGAIN

-1549 YDSETGF
+1549 YDTETQL

-1578 LSNLQGEPLGSNL
+1578 FSNAQGEPIGSNL
-1591 YVYCNNEPVRHK
+1591 YVYCLNNPVMNS
-1603 DPTGHI
+1603 DPSGNWVFTLGVSVGAAALLGLNWFATLLIDSTGDFGVFI
-1609 VLVDDL
+1609 GVTLLYGVLKKG
-1615 AILGIAV
+1615 ISYSLGFYWKFARINNFLKAV
-1622 TAIMALNLLTSYM
+1622 TNSLTAGYVVGGSLVYHYYKYPYSKKRLVGVQISYGTSGVSWETAAFDGGIYIHLRKYLNAMFKKAGTNI
-1635 STPQFQQSWCNFTS
+1635 F
-1649 AISIGLNRIWSRI
+1649 SIR
-1662 TVLFQKATTVVNK
+1662 
-1675 AVETNIAKAK
+1675 NIAK
-1685 AIIQGKRHQDYYW
+1685 RFR
-1698 IASKVTF
+1698 F
-1705 KRKNV
+1705 KI
-1710 SRTTYFPCIPI
+1710 YF
-1721 SKAAAIAYV
+1721 
-1730 RCGGDVFAS
+1730 R
-1739 SSASAR
+1739 
-1745 RLAIAINGYPPVGPE
+1745 
-1760 KHGSGLGYFYHYHA
+1760 
-1774 RNRIGA
+1774 
-1780 GRGGG
+1780 
-1785 HIFYLW
+1785 

>member
-1 MKLRKIKLLSSSV
+1 MKLRRIKLLSSSV

-42 GGQVAR
+42 GGQVDR

-335 NYITLPSVPTELN
+335 NYITLPSVPTDLN

-382 IGPSSTAEYTDTSYS
+382 IGTSSTAEYTDTSYS

-562 STRLSDGG
+562 SPRLSDDG

-913 LSETKD
+913 LSETAD
-919 GTLIEYTYDVYG
+919 NITTEYTYNNFG
-931 YATNIKTIEEG
+931 YIVGIKTVDNGTET
-942 IERNASFSYNKIGQV
+942 NVSVSYNLIGQV
-957 LSHTENGLTVSNI
+957 LTQTENGLTTENI
-970 YDLTG
+970 YDLSG
-975 KVIRETKTDG
+975 RVIKETQSDG

-991 RTVYDNNGRAIQII
+991 RTVYNNNNQLLQKIGDQ
-1005 KSPQY
+1005 QY
-1010 DESRDEIT
+1010 NEDDDDLI
-1018 PDENGICDANS
+1018 PDFNGISSDN
-1029 CVQYWGERF
+1029 VYNNNNVGDRY
-1038 TYDAKGNVLI
+1038 TYDAKGNVSTYTNI
-1048 YINEADNKTVNTYD
+1048 ADNKTVNTYD
-1062 SENRLVKTVTYEIP
+1062 SENRLVKTVTYENANTTA
-1076 EMSQNGLTTRYIYD
+1076 NGLTTRYIYNAD
-1090 EKGNLI
+1090 GNLV
-1096 QTVYPHQYKP
+1096 QTVYPHQYNP
-1106 ENDILDLDEGINE
+1106 ANDNLDISGGVNE
-1119 YMDNPVELTAYDEN
+1119 YTDSTIGERATYDEN
-1133 GNITRY
+1133 GNVLTY
-1139 IDSFG
+1139 TDSFG

-1149 THDSQNHL
+1149 TYDSQNHL
-1157 VKSVSGNEITRYVY
+1157 VKSVSGNEITRFVY

-1185 YNADDD
+1185 YNPDDD

-1212 YTYDADGRVLT
+1212 YTYDADDRVLT

-1397 RTDLGYDANGN
+1397 RTDLGYDTNGN
-1408 INEFN
+1408 INELN

-1440 NGIRTSKNVNGVV
+1440 NGIRTSKTVNGITT
-1453 VNYTVDENNNITE
+1453 YYEVDENNNVVKQYE
-1466 QTDGTNTMK
+1466 LVNDAETNVIE
-1475 FVYDSSGSPVYFIY
+1475 FVYDSSNSPIYFTY
-1489 NDTTYYY
+1489 NNATYYY
-1496 EKNLQGDIVAILDG
+1496 EKNLQGDIVAILDS
-1510 SGNTVVEYSYDIWG
+1510 SGNTVVEYTYDIWG
-1524 KLLNISGTLTTS
+1524 KLVSITGTLADT
-1536 VGAAN
+1536 VGAIN

-1549 YDSETGF
+1549 YDTETQL

-1578 LSNLQGEPLGSNL
+1578 FSNAQGEPIGSNL
-1591 YVYCNNEPVRHK
+1591 YVYCLNNPVMNS
-1603 DPTGHI
+1603 DPSGNWVFTLGVSVGAAALLGLNWFATLLIDSTGDFGVFI
-1609 VLVDDL
+1609 GVTLLYGVLKKG
-1615 AILGIAV
+1615 ISYSLGFYWKFARINNFLKAV
-1622 TAIMALNLLTSYM
+1622 TNSLTAGYVVGGSLVYHYYKYPYSKKRLVGVQISYGTSGVSWETAAFDGGIYIHLRKYLNAMFKKAGTNI
-1635 STPQFQQSWCNFTS
+1635 F
-1649 AISIGLNRIWSRI
+1649 SIR
-1662 TVLFQKATTVVNK
+1662 
-1675 AVETNIAKAK
+1675 NIAK
-1685 AIIQGKRHQDYYW
+1685 RFR
-1698 IASKVTF
+1698 F
-1705 KRKNV
+1705 KI
-1710 SRTTYFPCIPI
+1710 YF
-1721 SKAAAIAYV
+1721 
-1730 RCGGDVFAS
+1730 R
-1739 SSASAR
+1739 
-1745 RLAIAINGYPPVGPE
+1745 
-1760 KHGSGLGYFYHYHA
+1760 
-1774 RNRIGA
+1774 
-1780 GRGGG
+1780 
-1785 HIFYLW
+1785 

>member
-526 LSVDSIGMSVAFERT
+526 LSVDSIG
-541 YNSMDDTDNI
+541 
-551 FGSGWSLNYAK
+551 
-562 STRLSDGG
+562 
-570 TVRLVYLPDGT
+570 
-581 INYFSVSDNTYT
+581 
-593 GIGTQNKL
+593 
-601 TANGSKLILTTKD
+601 
-614 RIKYTY
+614 
-620 ENNYLTRIED
+620 
-630 ASGNTISIRLNSAH
+630 
-644 LPVRITDSVGR
+644 
-655 VYTISYYNNK
+655 
-665 ITGITDPAGRI
+665 
-676 FSYTYDSNG
+676 
-685 NLADQRQADG
+685 
-695 GIVNKFIYTDGLLT
+695 IV
-709 KITDSLDNTVC
+709 
-720 EMLYNPQRQAVSVAD
+720 
-735 SDGNTTYYL
+735 
-744 HKITNNGELVI
+744 H
-755 YESDSEIVLD
+755 
-765 ETDCTTHPTSNT
+765 
-777 YNPFGLI
+777 
-784 LLDSDGLVYE
+784 
-794 YNSDGSVHKIDGVN
+794 
-808 SDKTLIVYTYDAN
+808 
-821 GNVIHI
+821 
-827 ETTDKNERLIED
+827 
-839 VTCTYTYFT
+839 
-848 DTDNIATAAETT
+848 
-860 VTNTYDGEGTLT
+860 
-872 KSETK
+872 
-877 TVEYS
+877 
-882 YDAKGNLLSERTVR
+882 
-896 GGDDKTT
+896 
-903 AYTYNNKGLM
+903 
-913 LSETKD
+913 
-919 GTLIEYTYDVYG
+919 
-931 YATNIKTIEEG
+931 
-942 IERNASFSYNKIGQV
+942 
-957 LSHTENGLTVSNI
+957 
-970 YDLTG
+970 
-975 KVIRETKTDG
+975 
-985 TVTRVT
+985 
-991 RTVYDNNGRAIQII
+991 
-1005 KSPQY
+1005 
-1010 DESRDEIT
+1010 
-1018 PDENGICDANS
+1018 
-1029 CVQYWGERF
+1029 
-1038 TYDAKGNVLI
+1038 
-1048 YINEADNKTVNTYD
+1048 
-1062 SENRLVKTVTYEIP
+1062 
-1076 EMSQNGLTTRYIYD
+1076 
-1090 EKGNLI
+1090 
-1096 QTVYPHQYKP
+1096 
-1106 ENDILDLDEGINE
+1106 
-1119 YMDNPVELTAYDEN
+1119 
-1133 GNITRY
+1133 
-1139 IDSFG
+1139 
-1144 KTTVN
+1144 
-1149 THDSQNHL
+1149 
-1157 VKSVSGNEITRYVY
+1157 
-1171 NGGDNLLQ
+1171 
-1179 VIYPDQ
+1179 
-1185 YNADDD
+1185 
-1191 NLNLSAES
+1191 
-1199 PVDTYANSAVGDR
+1199 
-1212 YTYDADGRVLT
+1212 
-1223 YTNRYGCVTTNTY
+1223 
-1236 DSEGNLTSTA
+1236 
-1246 RSDGTLYTFD
+1246 
-1256 KDGKIEKETFAN
+1256 
-1268 GLVRNFAYTSNQ
+1268 
-1280 TVVTGSNGVTAT
+1280 
-1292 YNMNA
+1292 
-1297 FGEVSEYKLQNG
+1297 
-1309 ESNKSYS
+1309 
-1316 YTYDSDGNITSIS
+1316 
-1329 LNGSL
+1329 
-1334 RQRFSYNWS
+1334 
-1343 KELSRVD
+1343 
-1350 DAVANKSVT
+1350 
-1359 YGYDYVGN
+1359 
-1367 IIEIRTYAYSSGD
+1367 
-1380 LSDLI
+1380 
-1385 DLKRYTYDSQNR
+1385 
-1397 RTDLGYDANGN
+1397 
-1408 INEFN
+1408 
-1413 GNALIWSGRRLTE
+1413 
-1426 VADVNNSILYTYNH
+1426 
-1440 NGIRTSKNVNGVV
+1440 
-1453 VNYTVDENNNITE
+1453 
-1466 QTDGTNTMK
+1466 
-1475 FVYDSSGSPVYFIY
+1475 
-1489 NDTTYYY
+1489 
-1496 EKNLQGDIVAILDG
+1496 
-1510 SGNTVVEYSYDIWG
+1510 
-1524 KLLNISGTLTTS
+1524 
-1536 VGAAN
+1536 
-1541 PLRYRGYY
+1541 
-1549 YDSETGF
+1549 
-1556 YYLQSRYYSPDLMR
+1556 
-1570 FISQDDPV
+1570 
-1578 LSNLQGEPLGSNL
+1578 
-1591 YVYCNNEPVRHK
+1591 
-1603 DPTGHI
+1603 
-1609 VLVDDL
+1609 
-1615 AILGIAV
+1615 
-1622 TAIMALNLLTSYM
+1622 
-1635 STPQFQQSWCNFTS
+1635 
-1649 AISIGLNRIWSRI
+1649 
-1662 TVLFQKATTVVNK
+1662 
-1675 AVETNIAKAK
+1675 
-1685 AIIQGKRHQDYYW
+1685 
-1698 IASKVTF
+1698 
-1705 KRKNV
+1705 
-1710 SRTTYFPCIPI
+1710 
-1721 SKAAAIAYV
+1721 
-1730 RCGGDVFAS
+1730 
-1739 SSASAR
+1739 
-1745 RLAIAINGYPPVGPE
+1745 
-1760 KHGSGLGYFYHYHA
+1760 
-1774 RNRIGA
+1774 
-1780 GRGGG
+1780 
-1785 HIFYLW
+1785 